1 MGGLPD
7 ADGLGPGPEGGRQAA
22 GCGHHVDDCAAHAAQ
37 GRNGCVCAW
46 HNVDHRGTYAAQGC
60 SGRARAGQDKRATG
74 TARRTSLLWE
84 YCCARAS
91 MGRVQSSLS
100 MPLLLLRRMGRPA
113 WAWPFML
120 VLGCSFGSLEVPVL
134 AD

>member
-1 MGGLPD
+1 VGGLPD

-91 MGRVQSSLS
+91 MGRVQS
-100 MPLLLLRRMGRPA
+100 RPKHA
-113 WAWPFML
+113 LAA
-120 VLGCSFGSLEVPVL
+120 VTADGQARLGMAVHACTGMQFWIPGGASFG
-134 AD
+134 